1 MGGVVAIGVHSAS
14 PGIQRFTNFQWILQR
29 RFWIFVSVNRFGLL
43 GVQSEQLRIR
53 DILTIR
59 GIQGGILLRAAAPG
73 IATRS
78 LEYSPCI
85 FAHCPLG
92 PWKLRVAPKKTNHNY
107 YFSFFSLKILFI
119 ALSNKTETVECK

>member
-1 MGGVVAIGVHSAS
+1 MGGPAGALDAALGRVGGVVIIGMHNAS
-14 PGIQRFTNFQWILQR
+14 PGNQRFIIFEWVVQR
-29 RFWIFVSVNRFGLL
+29 GFWIFVSVNRFGLL

-92 PWKLRVAPKKTNHNY
+92 PWTLRVAPK
-107 YFSFFSLKILFI
+107 
-119 ALSNKTETVECK
+119 NKSQLLC

>member
-53 DILTIR
+53 DISTIR
-59 GIQGGILLRAAAPG
+59 GIQGGTHFAQQHRVLETLNWGKRTLLSMLAD
-73 IATRS
+73 
-78 LEYSPCI
+78 L
-85 FAHCPLG
+85 
-92 PWKLRVAPKKTNHNY
+92 Y
-107 YFSFFSLKILFI
+107 YGKRPNVF
-119 ALSNKTETVECK
+119 